1 MGVIAVLVAVA
12 MRSGFY
18 HWAMSAAL
26 ALLADIKVA
35 HSVFALPFAILASFL
50 AAADGGAIDW
60 SRFGPQLSLIV
71 ACMVLARTVAMLSNR
86 LLDRDIDARNPRTAD
101 RSLPAGTASVALA
114 RASIAISSLAFI
126 LCCGL
131 FGILWSNWWPLLL
144 SVPVLVW
151 IAAYPLMKRRTA
163 MCHIYLGMSLAMSPL
178 AAALAISPQSWGQ
191 PVMWLLAAM
200 VMCWVAGFD
209 VIYALQDVEVDRQ
222 EGLHSIPARLGVGR
236 ALWISR
242 LLHAAAVAALV
253 AIAATDAQLGWM
265 FIAATIVVAALLI
278 IEHATVGLWGTSRI
292 ALTFFMLNGLVSM
305 VLGAAGIVDV
315 LQYSAGSPRGDEH
328 EQIRDVDG
336 STAVNILRP
345 TAGTPGPNDQQ
356 EIGHIDRT
364 VSVDI
369 LDTSTFPVDVH
380 RQC

>member
-1 MGVIAVLVAVA
+1 
-12 MRSGFY
+12 
-18 HWAMSAAL
+18 MSAAL

-35 HSVFALPFAILASFL
+35 HSVFALPFALLAAFL
-50 AAADGGAIDW
+50 AATDGGSIDW
-60 SRFGPQLSLIV
+60 SRFGPQLALIV

-101 RSLPAGTASVALA
+101 RSLPTGTASVTLV
-114 RASIAISSLAFI
+114 RASIAVSSLAFI
-126 LCCGL
+126 LCCGM
-131 FGILWSNWWPLLL
+131 FAILWSNWWPLLL
-144 SVPVLVW
+144 SVPVLAW
-151 IAAYPLMKRRTA
+151 LAAYPLLKRRTA
-163 MCHIYLGMSLAMSPL
+163 LCHIYLGLSLAMSPL
-178 AAALAISPQSWGQ
+178 AAGLAVSPQSLEQ

-209 VIYALQDVEVDRQ
+209 VIYALQDVDVDRQ

-236 ALWISR
+236 ALWMSR
-242 LLHAAAVAALV
+242 LLHGTAVAALV
-253 AIAATDAQLGWM
+253 AIWVTDPQLGWV
-265 FIAATIVVAALLI
+265 FVGATIVVAALLI
-278 IEHATVGLWGTSRI
+278 IEHATVHLWGTSRI
-292 ALTFFMLNGLVSM
+292 ALTFFMLNGLVSL

-328 EQIRDVDG
+328 EQIRDING
-336 STAVNILRP
+336 TTAVNILRP
-345 TAGTPGPNDQQ
+345 TACAPGPNDQQ

-369 LDTSTFPVDVH
+369 FGTGDFPVDVH